1 MRLEPANAAREE
13 QAALSEVQTGFG
25 PGSAVE
31 LDRAMPHLVPQTM
44 VPQTMI
50 PQIRT
55 QGGVLWRR
63 MERPGA
69 ARPIRVGIRM
79 NRKIL
84 FLDAAEILALEA
96 EGNYV
101 LVRHF
106 KASYMARERISD
118 LANRLEGYGFIRI
131 HRSVLVNTV
140 HVSSVEPLPNGD
152 CQVQMKDGNSY
163 AIGRSYKK
171 NLRHIAELWMGM

>member
-1 MRLEPANAAREE
+1 MRLELANAARAE

-44 VPQTMI
+44 VPQT
-50 PQIRT
+50 RT
-55 QGGVLWRR
+55 QGGVHWRR
-63 MERPGA
+63 MERSGA
-69 ARPIRVGIRM
+69 AKPIRVGIRM